1 MKLFLVKSFFIG
13 RRGPGLIELDENDGP
28 GPCGPEASLYLEKS
42 LRETSIEVRRVKIF
56 ERKIITKL

>member
-1 MKLFLVKSFFIG
+1 MKLFLVKSFE
-13 RRGPGLIELDENDGP
+13 GPGRISWMKMTAPGLVGP
-28 GPCGPEASLYLEKS
+28 RASLYMEKS